1 MAIFLLAEATTEEQR
16 RAIMNREINTEIVSG
31 IIGLILTAV
40 FFFALEDVFWMSLV
54 FPKTIV
60 FIMGIIACA
69 LVIKGAV
76 QPSRNRIF
84 NVGSNVR
91 WIVTGIL
98 FFSWVLIM
106 PLFGFFVSSVVFITI
121 IVGYLA
127 QARMQ
132 LTIGKFMI
140 WIPVVIG
147 EVTLFYLI
155 FTKVLYVP
163 LPTGMFF

>member
-1 MAIFLLAEATTEEQR
+1 
-16 RAIMNREINTEIVSG
+16 MNREINTEIVSG

>member
-1 MAIFLLAEATTEEQR
+1 
-16 RAIMNREINTEIVSG
+16 MNREINTEIVSG
-31 IIGLILTAV
+31 ILGLILTAV
-40 FFFALEDVFWMSLV
+40 FFFGLEDVLWMSLV

-60 FIMGIIACA
+60 FIMGIIAVA
-69 LVIKGAV
+69 LIIKGAV
-76 QPSRNRIF
+76 KPSRSPIF

-98 FFSWVLIM
+98 FFAWVLVI
-106 PLFGFFVSSVVFITI
+106 PVFGFFVSTVVFMTI
-121 IVGYLA
+121 IVAYLA
-127 QARMQ
+127 QARTQ
-132 LTIGKFMI
+132 LTPGKFMI

-155 FTKVLYVP
+155 FTRVLYVP

>member
-1 MAIFLLAEATTEEQR
+1 
-16 RAIMNREINTEIVSG
+16 MNREINTDIVSG
-31 IIGLILTAV
+31 ILGLILTAV
-40 FFFALEDVFWMSLV
+40 FFFGLEDVLWMSLV
-54 FPKTIV
+54 FPKTVV
-60 FIMGIIACA
+60 FIMGIVAFA
-69 LVIKGAV
+69 LVIKGV
-76 QPSRNRIF
+76 VKPTRSRIF

-98 FFSWVLIM
+98 FFTWVLVM
-106 PLFGFFVSSVVFITI
+106 PLIGFFVSTVVFMTI

-127 QARMQ
+127 QARTQ
-132 LTIGKFMI
+132 LTPGKFMI

>member
-1 MAIFLLAEATTEEQR
+1 MREAIRFTF
-16 RAIMNREINTEIVSG
+16 
-31 IIGLILTAV
+31 IILI
-40 FFFALEDVFWMSLV
+40 
-54 FPKTIV
+54 
-60 FIMGIIACA
+60 IMGIIACI

-76 QPSRNRIF
+76 KPSRHRIF

-106 PLFGFFVSSVVFITI
+106 PVLGFFVSTVVFMTI
-121 IVGYLA
+121 IVAYLA
-127 QARMQ
+127 QARTQ

-147 EVTLFYLI
+147 EVSLFYLI

>member
-1 MAIFLLAEATTEEQR
+1 
-16 RAIMNREINTEIVSG
+16 MNREINTEIVSG
-31 IIGLILTAV
+31 IIGLTLTAI
-40 FFFALEDVFWMSLV
+40 FFFGLEDVLWMSLV

-60 FIMGIIACA
+60 FIMGIIARA
-69 LVIKGAV
+69 LVIKGVAK
-76 QPSRNRIF
+76 PSRHRIF
-84 NVGSNVR
+84 NVGSNIR

-106 PLFGFFVSSVVFITI
+106 PALGFFVSTVVFMTI

-127 QARMQ
+127 QARTQ

-140 WIPVVIG
+140 WIPIVIG
-147 EVTLFYLI
+147 EVSVFYLI